1 MRGEPSTT
9 TADTTTANS
18 VADERHAIRSSW
30 LSRVATAENLV
41 LLALLILLSLSWYYS
56 WFLDGSKPIGGNGW
70 ADQGSY
76 RRAAWRIADWHLPT
90 GNQAHY
96 PAGYALLGSLGARIS
111 RGDPYWIV
119 SYSLLMGSA
128 VFLYRGARVL
138 LNSIWLAALFLI
150 ILFAWDLQA
159 GTLNSVSEVFAVPW
173 NNQVQFFAMA
183 FFFWLYTARVDK
195 PMDRRI
201 LISIGAIAGFTTMTR
216 EESVLFTVPLAA
228 FYLWFH
234 RATLRDW
241 TTAGISAIVAGL
253 PGLLIKVL
261 VLGNPFSS
269 GRSGGY
275 GRQTQLY
282 FSPQQFVE
290 NLLGT
295 VVHSDFAPRDYGRI
309 SLLEAQP
316 WLWLA
321 PLGIAIVFAS
331 RRFHTLT
338 KVYTGLTTLMLV
350 FYLSGANVTAA
361 KLRYGS
367 LRYLSPGFIVL
378 ALGVVVVIQQI
389 GLAGKSARRTKRKP
403 LDATEYSID
412 AEIPDVDTPAV
423 NAPA

>member
-1 MRGEPSTT
+1 
-9 TADTTTANS
+9 
-18 VADERHAIRSSW
+18 
-30 LSRVATAENLV
+30 
-41 LLALLILLSLSWYYS
+41 
-56 WFLDGSKPIGGNGW
+56 
-70 ADQGSY
+70 
-76 RRAAWRIADWHLPT
+76 
-90 GNQAHY
+90 
-96 PAGYALLGSLGARIS
+96 
-111 RGDPYWIV
+111 
-119 SYSLLMGSA
+119 MGSA

-241 TTAGISAIVAGL
+241 TTAAISAIVAGL

-309 SLLEAQP
+309 SLFEAQP

-389 GLAGKSARRTKRKP
+389 GLAGKSARRTRRKR
-403 LDATEYSID
+403 LDATAYSID
-412 AEIPDVDTPAV
+412 AESIPDVDTPAV